1 MDLTQFHP
9 TPQQVEEAARLL
21 RYQPFV
27 LDENRQTGVAYVW
40 LHHYDP
46 TKATPEDFFFDRRN
60 VPEDLW
66 NAACDANRRLTSM
79 YDAFVTR
86 IVEACPPGG
95 SYLDVGCN
103 TGYFP
108 MRASLAGLGTAAG
121 VDAGNFSRHVQLL
134 NEITGSSAKF
144 SVGFYDPATHA
155 LTMEDDFGIEQ
166 YDVVSACSFLC
177 HFPDPLHFLKAISR
191 LASKAVFLWSGFI
204 DTEELLIRYNPTS
217 FSGAEFPNGFD
228 DGTSISLGLLFLS
241 MSKLGFA
248 NHEEL
253 KSEPDWLPEDWTM
266 RRIPQYQKFRAFIF
280 WR

>member
-1 MDLTQFHP
+1 MDLTEFHP

-40 LHHYDP
+40 LYNDDP
-46 TKATPEDFFFDRRN
+46 TKVTPEDFFFDRRN
-60 VPEDLW
+60 IPENVW
-66 NAACDANRRLTSM
+66 NDAQDANRRLSCM
-79 YDAFVTR
+79 YDAFVAR
-86 IVEACPPGG
+86 IVEVCPPGG

-108 MRASLAGLGTAAG
+108 VRASLSGVQTAAG
-121 VDAGNFSRHVQLL
+121 VDAGNYSRHVQLL
-134 NEITGSSAKF
+134 NEITRTSARF
-144 SVGFYDPATHA
+144 AIGAYDPATHA
-155 LTMEDDFGIEQ
+155 LTMQDNFGLQQ

-177 HFPDPLHFLKAISR
+177 HFPDPLHFLKAIAR
-191 LASKAVFLWSGFI
+191 LASKAIFLWSGFI
-204 DTEELLIRYNPTS
+204 DSEELIIRYNPSS

-253 KSEPDWLPEDWTM
+253 KSEPDWLPEDRSEEHTSELQS
-266 RRIPQYQKFRAFIF
+266 P
-280 WR
+280 